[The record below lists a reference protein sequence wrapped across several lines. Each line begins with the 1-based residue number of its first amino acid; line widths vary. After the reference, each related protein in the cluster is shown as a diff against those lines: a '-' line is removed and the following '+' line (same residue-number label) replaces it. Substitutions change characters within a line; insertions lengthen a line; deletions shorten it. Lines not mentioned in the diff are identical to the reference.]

1 MSGLRVSRIF
11 IQPVKSLRGHE
22 VAAAEVDEL
31 GLVGDRRFVIAD
43 AEGRFLTQ
51 RTLPRMA
58 TIAARVADG
67 TLRLT
72 APDMPELTVP
82 LRGEPDLPKLT
93 GPLRGEPGAATLRRV
108 TIWKSEGLLA
118 EDCGSDAARWLGA
131 ALGRP
136 CSLLRAGP
144 DFVRPIPLHRVP
156 EPLKAAAPRVACN
169 DAFPFMVV
177 GEASLADLN
186 DRLAAEGLPAVPMER
201 FRPSFAVAGGEPF
214 AEDTWASFQVGG
226 LTLYAAGR
234 CARCIVTC
242 LDPWSGDRGVEP
254 LRLLS
259 AYRRDSQDPTQ
270 VMFGQNAIH
279 AYAGPGR
286 RIAVGDPVDPQRA

>member
-72 APDMPELTVP
+72 APDLPELTVP
-82 LRGEPDLPKLT
+82 LRGEP
-93 GPLRGEPGAATLRRV
+93 GAAPLRRV

-186 DRLAAEGLPAVPMER
+186 DRLVAEGLPAVPLER
-201 FRPSFAVAGGEPF
+201 FRPSFSVAGGEPF
-214 AEDTWASFQVGG
+214 AEDTWASFRVGG
-226 LTLYAAGR
+226 LTLYPAGR

-259 AYRRDSQDPTQ
+259 AYRRDTQDPTQ

-279 AYAGPGR
+279 AYAGPGH
-286 RIAVGDPVDPQRA
+286 RIAVGDPVDPQGA